1 MNIDEA
7 IKVLKDNGHKY
18 TDKRRDMIKMLHD
31 SKKYLNAKQMQ
42 EQLNDQYPGIS
53 FDTIYRNLN
62 LFNALDIIEVTEL
75 DGEKKFRL
83 SCSTH
88 HHHHFI
94 CESCGE
100 TRVVEFC
107 PIDTFKQELNDV
119 EIHSH
124 KIELYGLCE
133 TCKKD

>member
-1 MNIDEA
+1 MNTDDA

-18 TDKRRDMIKMLHD
+18 TDKRRDMISMLYD
-31 SKKYLNAKQMQ
+31 TSKYLNAKQMQ
-42 EQLNDQYPGIS
+42 EELNEKYPGIS

-62 LFNALDIIEVTEL
+62 LFDELNIIEVTEL

-83 SCSTH
+83 SCTTH

-94 CESCGE
+94 CEKCGE

-107 PIDTFKQELNDV
+107 PIATFEAELDNV

-133 TCKKD
+133 RCK

>member
-1 MNIDEA
+1 MNIDDA
-7 IKVLKDNGHKY
+7 IKILKDNGHKY

-31 SKKYLNAKQMQ
+31 SSKYLNAKQMQ
-42 EQLNDQYPGIS
+42 IELNDKYPGIS

-62 LFNALDIIEVTEL
+62 LFKALNIIEVTEL

-83 SCSTH
+83 SCSKH

-94 CESCGE
+94 CEDCGE

-107 PIDTFKQELNDV
+107 PIDTFKEELDNV

-133 TCKKD
+133 NCKKD

>member
-1 MNIDEA
+1 MNINEA

-18 TDKRRDMIKMLHD
+18 TDKRRDIITMLHD
-31 SKKYLNAKQMQ
+31 SSKYLNAKHIQ
-42 EQLNDQYPGIS
+42 ESLNEKYPGIS

-62 LFNALDIIEVTEL
+62 LFQELEIIEVTEL

-83 SCSTH
+83 SCSSH

-94 CESCGE
+94 CENCGE
-100 TRVVEFC
+100 TRVVEYC
-107 PIDTFKQELNDV
+107 PIEIFQKELSNV

-133 TCKKD
+133 QCK

>member
-1 MNIDEA
+1 MNINEA

-18 TDKRRDMIKMLHD
+18 TDKRRDIITMLHD
-31 SKKYLNAKQMQ
+31 SSKYLNAKYIQ
-42 EQLNDQYPGIS
+42 ESLNEKYPGIS

-62 LFNALDIIEVTEL
+62 LFQELEIIEVTEL

-83 SCSTH
+83 SCSSH

-100 TRVVEFC
+100 TRVVEYC
-107 PIDTFKQELNDV
+107 PIEIFQKELSNV

-133 TCKKD
+133 QCK

>member
-1 MNIDEA
+1 MNIDDA

-18 TDKRRDMIKMLHD
+18 TDKRRDMIKMLYD
-31 SKKYLNAKQMQ
+31 STKYLNAKQMQ
-42 EQLNDQYPGIS
+42 EVLNDKYPGIS

-62 LFNALDIIEVTEL
+62 LFNDLDIIEVTEL

-83 SCSTH
+83 SCSTQ

-94 CESCGE
+94 CENCGE

-107 PIDTFKQELNDV
+107 PIESFEKELSSV
-119 EIHSH
+119 EIRSH

>member
-1 MNIDEA
+1 MSIDDA
-7 IKVLKDNGHKY
+7 IKIIKNNGHKY

-42 EQLNDQYPGIS
+42 EALNDKYPGIS

-62 LFNALDIIEVTEL
+62 LFQSLDIIEVTEL

-107 PIDTFKQELNDV
+107 PIDSFKEELDDV

>member
-1 MNIDEA
+1 MNTEDA

-18 TDKRRDMIKMLHD
+18 TDKRRDMINMLHD
-31 SKKYLNAKQMQ
+31 TSKYLNAKQMQ
-42 EQLNDQYPGIS
+42 EALNEKYPGIS

-62 LFNALDIIEVTEL
+62 LFDELNIIEVTEL

-83 SCSTH
+83 SCTTH

-94 CESCGE
+94 CEKCGE

-107 PIDTFKQELNDV
+107 PIATFEAELDNV

-133 TCKKD
+133 RCK

>member
-1 MNIDEA
+1 MNIDDA

-18 TDKRRDMIKMLHD
+18 TDKRRDMIKMLYD
-31 SKKYLNAKQMQ
+31 STKYLNAKQMQ
-42 EQLNDQYPGIS
+42 EVLNDKYPGIS

-62 LFNALDIIEVTEL
+62 LFNDLDIIEVTEL

-83 SCSTH
+83 SCSTQ

-94 CESCGE
+94 CENCGE

-107 PIDTFKQELNDV
+107 PIEAFEKELSSV
-119 EIHSH
+119 EIRSH

>member
-1 MNIDEA
+1 MSIDDA
-7 IKVLKDNGHKY
+7 IKIIKNNGHKY

-42 EQLNDQYPGIS
+42 EALNDKYPGIS

-62 LFNALDIIEVTEL
+62 LFQSLDIIEVTEL

-107 PIDTFKQELNDV
+107 PIDSFKKELDDV